1 MKLLIVEDE
10 PDTREGILHIEDWKA
25 LGIEEVYT
33 AENGEKGLQVAR
45 IQRPEIILT
54 DIRMPRMDGI
64 TMGEKLREILP
75 HSQIIFLSAY
85 EEIDYYKA
93 AIRLNAVNYVEK
105 PVSAKSI
112 SKAISEAVRRSQ
124 LHFDF
129 EKAEADKKRK
139 EREEVAL
146 KMTTKIKDSDEKEI
160 EKWEGQAVTTM
171 LLWFSEA
178 PENLNIR
185 SFGLEKEIMQVGE
198 HLRLQI
204 IGGKKNDHC
213 LVFQIFSQN
222 RELSDALWK
231 PLTERMA
238 ETLKG
243 TRYYIIAGKT
253 VENYRTAYI
262 SYQSA
267 VILLQSIFYEKYGTV
282 RRYEKEEITQYI
294 QSDFCREQ
302 KEKLLRC
309 IDELNQEEIIL
320 EEQKLY
326 EYLKTSKSLLFGN
339 VRAMYAAFLF
349 SLDRKAEIKHIRMQD
364 SHAADEWISLA
375 EKENLDEL
383 HRLFKE
389 KLELLF
395 EKLQE
400 VQGEQTTILQIRE
413 YISHNYQNP
422 QLSLKDISTHVHMSN
437 SHMCTMF
444 KKETSVTINQYLT
457 DFRLERAKYYLKN
470 TEYSI
475 VEISQQVGYNDG
487 SYFGRIFRKN
497 LGLTPVE
504 YREECR
510 RIK

>member
-1 MKLLIVEDE
+1 
-10 PDTREGILHIEDWKA
+10 
-25 LGIEEVYT
+25 
-33 AENGEKGLQVAR
+33 
-45 IQRPEIILT
+45 
-54 DIRMPRMDGI
+54 
-64 TMGEKLREILP
+64 
-75 HSQIIFLSAY
+75 
-85 EEIDYYKA
+85 
-93 AIRLNAVNYVEK
+93 
-105 PVSAKSI
+105 
-112 SKAISEAVRRSQ
+112 
-124 LHFDF
+124 
-129 EKAEADKKRK
+129 
-139 EREEVAL
+139 
-146 KMTTKIKDSDEKEI
+146 
-160 EKWEGQAVTTM
+160 
-171 LLWFSEA
+171 
-178 PENLNIR
+178 
-185 SFGLEKEIMQVGE
+185 
-198 HLRLQI
+198 
-204 IGGKKNDHC
+204 
-213 LVFQIFSQN
+213 
-222 RELSDALWK
+222 
-231 PLTERMA
+231 
-238 ETLKG
+238 
-243 TRYYIIAGKT
+243 
-253 VENYRTAYI
+253 
-262 SYQSA
+262 
-267 VILLQSIFYEKYGTV
+267 
-282 RRYEKEEITQYI
+282 
-294 QSDFCREQ
+294 
-302 KEKLLRC
+302 
-309 IDELNQEEIIL
+309 
-320 EEQKLY
+320 
-326 EYLKTSKSLLFGN
+326 
-339 VRAMYAAFLF
+339 MYAAFLF

-375 EKENLDEL
+375 EKDNLDEL